1 VRIMRALQVAQ
12 AERKRRK
19 RTLADYFVCRHREFK
34 DVLLNS
40 ALVIAPPGGG
50 KTALINHIIHEI
62 NTKYSQYEQLNILT
76 RFLDELFKVPVKSR
90 YEELRERIRT
100 AEVINIFIDDALTSL
115 HSQKRKRDVDI
126 NWAVVRHV
134 VRMVKSGAKSI
145 DESYLMPVEV
155 PCTLNVFFA
164 TQRYQLLSPQ
174 MREACNVLIAKAV
187 DLNPTYDN
195 KNMFLQMLG
204 DEAIEF
210 LRYNAYLVHT
220 LKDREAMSWFVI
232 KVIGQRAKI
241 GRYTYTGA
249 KPEYEVLA
257 PEKSRARGKSRIS
270 EEEPVYAAVTGAGG
284 VKDSAEA
291 EMLKV
296 LREEQCIMED
306 ELVATVAQRTGVPI
320 QVARDALERLKEKGA
335 VLIPQHGMVCIF
347 E

>member
-1 VRIMRALQVAQ
+1 MRVMQALQVAQ
-12 AERKRRK
+12 TKRKRRK
-19 RTLADYFVCRHREFK
+19 RTLADYFVCRHREFN

-76 RFLDELFKVPVKSR
+76 RFLDEIFKVPMQSR
-90 YEELRERIRT
+90 YEKLRERIRT
-100 AEVINIFIDDALTSL
+100 AEVINVFIDDALTSL

-134 VRMVKSGAKSI
+134 IRMVKSGAKSI
-145 DESYLMPVEV
+145 DEAYLMPVET

-174 MREACNVLIAKAV
+174 MRESCNVLIAKAV

-210 LRYNAYLVHT
+210 LRYNAYRVHT
-220 LKDREAMSWFVI
+220 LKDKEAMSWFVI

-241 GRYTYTGA
+241 GKYTYTGA

-257 PEKSRARGKSRIS
+257 PVKSKTRRKSHKH
-270 EEEPVYAAVTGAGG
+270 EDTPVYAAVSEAGG
-284 VKDSAEA
+284 VKSTAEA

-296 LREEQCIMED
+296 LREEQLMMED
-306 ELVATVAQRTGVPI
+306 ELVARVAQRTGVTM
-320 QVARDALERLKEKGA
+320 QEAREALERLKESEA
-335 VLIPQHGMVCIF
+335 VLIPQPGMVCIF